1 MTHHKIYEE
10 QRTLDRSEF
19 AGQLREL
26 ADELDASGSITYGS
40 GGTSGTLALPDKLRG
55 EVKITRSGD
64 DHHTKLVA
72 RLRFTDPATDDSDND
87 DDGEWEI
94 DDPYA

>member
-1 MTHHKIYEE
+1 M
-10 QRTLDRSEF
+10 
-19 AGQLREL
+19 
-26 ADELDASGSITYGS
+26 
-40 GGTSGTLALPDKLRG
+40 
-55 EVKITRSGD
+55 KITRSGD

-72 RLRFTDPATDDSDND
+72 RLRFTDPATDERDND

>member
-10 QRTLDRSEF
+10 QRTLDRTEL
-19 AGQLREL
+19 ADQLREL
-26 ADELDASGSITYGS
+26 ADELDARGAITYGS
-40 GGTSGTLALPDKLRG
+40 GGTTGTLVLPDKLRG
-55 EVKITRSGD
+55 TVEITRS
-64 DHHTKLVA
+64 DHDNHTKLVA
-72 RLRFTDPATDDSDND
+72 RLRFTDSDTGDDEA